1 MRLATKYPRTA
12 ERFLERQPWSAEIL
26 ELSGSIELAP
36 LVGLADFIL
45 DIVQSGSTLRA
56 HGLEE
61 IARVREIAPCFVVH
75 RAAWQMR
82 RSELAGLLGR
92 LERAGVA
99 A

>member
-12 ERFLERQPWSAEIL
+12 ERFLERQSWSTEIL

-36 LVGLADFIL
+36 LVGLADLIL
-45 DIVQSGSTLRA
+45 DIVQTGSTLLA
-56 HGLEE
+56 HGLVELE
-61 IARVREIAPCFVVH
+61 RVSEIAPCFVVH

-82 RSELAGLLGR
+82 RVELAALLGQ
-92 LERAGVA
+92 LEKAGVA